1 MDNPASFWDEA
12 RYQRRCAA
20 CGAEDRP
27 FHAHHVVDRQELK
40 RRGAPIF
47 DPRNALRLCD
57 DIERNR
63 RCHLNFEYAG
73 LPVALT
79 ALTDDNIA
87 FAFEVLG
94 DFAPDYLRERYT
106 GEDERLS
113 TAVL

>member
-1 MDNPASFWDEA
+1 MDNAASFHAEA

-20 CGAEDRP
+20 CGAQDRP
-27 FHAHHVVDRQELK
+27 FHAHHVVDRQELG

-57 DIERNR
+57 DLERGR

-73 LPVALT
+73 LEVALS
-79 ALTDDNIA
+79 ALTDENIA
-87 FAFEVLG
+87 FAVEVLG
-94 DFAPDYLRERYT
+94 DYAVDYLRGQYA
-106 GEDERLS
+106 GDDDRLS